1 MGETTG
7 SGSGDGDG
15 AATIRLYRETD
26 RDAMFDVCMRTG
38 WAGGDARGYFQDQE
52 LLPDIFAAPFAAL
65 EPDLFFVL
73 DNGERVVGY
82 VVGTADTPR
91 FAKEFRDRWLPL
103 VADRHLQPTSEPA
116 SHDEVMA
123 NLLHNPESMIIPD
136 LADYPA
142 HLHIDILPE
151 YQGKGHGR
159 DLMRTELAA
168 LHQAGA
174 PRVFLG
180 MLTVNT
186 ASRAFYEQ
194 LGFHVVP
201 VANSGPLTYLGRSTA
216 EPL

>member
-1 MGETTG
+1 
-7 SGSGDGDG
+7 
-15 AATIRLYRETD
+15 
-26 RDAMFDVCMRTG
+26 MRTG
-38 WAGGDARGYFQDQE
+38 WAGGDARGFFQDQE

-65 EPDLFFVL
+65 EPDLAFVL

-82 VVGTADTPR
+82 VVGTSDTVR
-91 FAKEFRDRWLPL
+91 FAKEFRERWLPL
-103 VADRHLQPTSEPA
+103 VAERHPRPSDEPS

-151 YQGKGHGR
+151 YQGRGYGR
-159 DLMRTELAA
+159 ELMRAELTA
-168 LHQAGA
+168 LHRAGS

-180 MLTVNT
+180 MLTANT
-186 ASRAFYEQ
+186 ASRVFYENV
-194 LGFHVVP
+194 GFRVVP
-201 VANSGPLTYLGRSTA
+201 VANPGPLTYLGRSTA